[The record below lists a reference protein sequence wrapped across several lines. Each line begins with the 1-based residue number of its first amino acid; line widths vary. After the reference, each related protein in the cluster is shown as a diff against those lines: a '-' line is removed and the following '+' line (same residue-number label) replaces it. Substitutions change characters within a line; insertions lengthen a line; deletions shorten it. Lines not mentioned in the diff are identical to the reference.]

1 MSIDTTRNVRALRI
15 EIGDEIDL
23 ADDEYGDN
31 EMAIFYFA
39 TVDGITE
46 YRDDDGDLW
55 ITLSTSQGEFSFPAG
70 HWIKRKV
77 VE

>member
-1 MSIDTTRNVRALRI
+1 MSIDTTRNVRAIRI

-31 EMAIFYFA
+31 EMAIFCFA
-39 TVDGITE
+39 EVSNISE
-46 YRDDDGDLW
+46 YRDDDDDLW
-55 ITLSTSQGEFSFPAG
+55 ITLNTSQGEYSFPAG